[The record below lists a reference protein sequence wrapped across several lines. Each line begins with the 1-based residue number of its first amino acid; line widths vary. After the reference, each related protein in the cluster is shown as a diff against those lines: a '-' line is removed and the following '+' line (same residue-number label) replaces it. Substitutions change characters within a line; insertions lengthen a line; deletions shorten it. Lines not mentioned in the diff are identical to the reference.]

1 MNIQKFKAYI
11 FKHTSE
17 ERLKVILALTTSFI
31 ISLMIY
37 AFKGNETLKTPIL
50 KELEINLAV
59 MIPKGYILYPFE
71 AVNFE
76 HIKPLLSAYN
86 IVQVYDPKTGTLMAK
101 NIKILR
107 APKDPSHLAFVV
119 PVDIANKLASFGLEF
134 KIALQKYINKPPVW
148 VLNNKK
154 SKNTITF
161 GG

>member
-11 FKHTSE
+11 FKNTNE
-17 ERLKVILALTTSFI
+17 ERFKVILGLTISFI
-31 ISLMIY
+31 ISLLIY
-37 AFKGNETLKTPIL
+37 MLKDNSDLKKPAL

-59 MIPKGYILYPFE
+59 MIPQGYILYPFQ

-76 HIKPLLSAYN
+76 HIQPLLSAYN
-86 IVQVYDPKTGTLMAK
+86 IVQVYNPKTGTLIAK

-148 VLNNKK
+148 MLNKK
-154 SKNTITF
+154 SKNKITF